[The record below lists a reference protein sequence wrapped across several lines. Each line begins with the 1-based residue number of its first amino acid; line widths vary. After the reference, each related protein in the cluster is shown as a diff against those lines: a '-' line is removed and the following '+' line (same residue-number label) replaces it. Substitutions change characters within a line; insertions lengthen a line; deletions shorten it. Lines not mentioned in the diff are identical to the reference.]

1 MEVIKKKI
9 LIESLMS
16 RFSGST
22 YGTITA
28 TTINLLVPLTQ
39 DIKDLGM
46 VHSLDYIPKG
56 VINPVTKK
64 LVDYSA
70 LINKLTAN
78 NITNFNFMK
87 DPTVNFTTTKTTLS
101 PDTRNAGYKISDY
114 FSKGIDI
121 SAYTESRIENSH
133 SYGFTGDSRLI
144 VGKNLNI
151 STYINYTGG
160 TVNNFTGVISN
171 NNKNP
176 LIYTEFAD
184 SKDIN
189 FGKMV
194 PPYQENGFLFMS
206 MTAETNEKYAV
217 TDDFDETTITKIFYK
232 GQSFN
237 STNVELSAGTRE
249 EYLLYIT
256 APPKVESDV
265 FIERGGISVMPYHG
279 QLAEI
284 NTLEQLE
291 KFGNGF
297 YKIKKD

>member
-9 LIESLMS
+9 LLESLRS
-16 RFSGST
+16 RYSGST

-28 TTINLLVPLTQ
+28 TTLSLLVPLTQ
-39 DIKDLGM
+39 EIKDLGM
-46 VHSLDYIPKG
+46 VHTLDYIPKG
-56 VINPVTKK
+56 VINPDTNK
-64 LVDYSA
+64 LVDYSVLNQK
-70 LINKLTAN
+70 LIAN
-78 NITNFNFMK
+78 NITDFNFMK
-87 DPTVNFTTTKTTLS
+87 DPTVNFTTSKSTLS
-101 PDTRNAGYKISDY
+101 PDTRNAGYKLSDY
-114 FSKGIDI
+114 FSLGIDI
-121 SAYTESRIENSH
+121 SAYTESRVENVY
-133 SYGFTGDSRLI
+133 SYGYTGDDRLK
-144 VGKNLNI
+144 VGKNVKIDPHYNF
-151 STYINYTGG
+151 TGG
-160 TVNNFTGVISN
+160 TVAGYSRVISN

-184 SKDIN
+184 DNDLN
-189 FGKMV
+189 FGKTI
-194 PPYQENGFLFMS
+194 PPYQQNGFLFMS
-206 MTAETNEKYAV
+206 MTARTNEKYAV
-217 TDDFDETTITKIFYK
+217 TDDFGETAITKMFYK